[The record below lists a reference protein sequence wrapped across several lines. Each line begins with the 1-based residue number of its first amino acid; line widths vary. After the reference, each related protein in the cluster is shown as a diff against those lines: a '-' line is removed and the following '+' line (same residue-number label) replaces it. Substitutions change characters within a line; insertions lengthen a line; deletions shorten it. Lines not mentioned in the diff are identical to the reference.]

1 MKKQIM
7 IVGLFVL
14 MFTFLGINDPYTAHA
29 DEEDR
34 LEIEVESGLNGKAK
48 RSEGF
53 PVKLTITNNQEDF
66 TGDLVVTLPAGNK
79 VIPINIAS
87 GTTKSIFFA
96 LPAMQEMNRFGPRLN
111 QNNQQFHLY
120 KGNWEDGHE
129 VPIDSSLEVIPSYIP
144 QNKLVI
150 GVLTDRPDSLN
161 YLKLTSF
168 YGNNPEVLTLEES
181 DIPEDSRGLEVLDL
195 LVINDYSVAE
205 LPEQKQ
211 AAIKNWVRNGG
222 SLATGS
228 EPGLKQQFGNLAN
241 ILPVTITGKET
252 AQKIQ
257 GFQKLYKK
265 PIQVNNLELFKGK
278 IDKDATVMYKEG
290 SIPLVVETNI
300 GKGDITQFTFD
311 IGHPALAD
319 WKGNDPLWQ
328 QIGDGN
334 RQNPGMNSRNVYPG
348 EDLGNIVRTFPSLA
362 NFNVSTLALIFAAYL
377 LVILPVLYFVL
388 KRMDKRE
395 WAWIIIPVLA
405 IVSSVGLYTVGAK
418 DRGGAVKT
426 NLMSVIS
433 VNEQGLGSGEGAI
446 ALLSKGSGSYTLSV
460 DNAFDPFP
468 GERRFN
474 VPPQQQSYSDLPMI
488 EENGNKATVQFRN
501 VEFWSPRSVE
511 VDYPVKKY
519 GQFGS
524 NLARGNGEVS
534 GKITNNFDYDFQ
546 EIYLISGNDYHKIGG
561 MAAGETK
568 KVSFDVTNRTFF
580 QKPTIQAAYQL
591 FGRPG
596 QLGQQSDDQKK
607 AALLANAIRNHKD
620 SSRNT
625 PMIIGFTDESLY
637 PVTVN
642 GDETVQN
649 NLHLF
654 MQPAAI
660 QLPEKE
666 TSSLTSE
673 IKVPQVSVESGQI
686 YHNGTRQGEQFFE
699 ASGGS
704 YLLTY
709 DLPETLSDRS
719 FKLNELRINIKNR
732 RNGLTF
738 SLYNAQS
745 DSYDTVDQNVASFNQ
760 KADEKY
766 LHNGEIVLKVSSSA
780 DGPVEVP
787 AVTVEGVINP

>member
-1 MKKQIM
+1 MKRHII

-14 MFTFLGINDPYTAHA
+14 IFTLLGIDYTYTAHA
-29 DEEDR
+29 DEQDR
-34 LEIEVESGLNGKAK
+34 LEIKVEAGLNGKAK

-53 PVKLTITNNQEDF
+53 PVTLTITNKQEEF

-79 VIPINIAS
+79 VIPIDIAT
-87 GTTKSIFFA
+87 GTTKSISFA
-96 LPAMQEMNRFGPRLN
+96 LPAMQEMNRFGPRPN
-111 QNNQQFHLY
+111 QNSQQFHLY
-120 KGNWEDGHE
+120 AGDWEDGHE
-129 VPIDSSLEVIPSYIP
+129 VPIDTSLEVTPTYLP
-144 QNKLVI
+144 PNKLVI
-150 GVLTDRPDSLN
+150 GVLSDRPDSLN

-168 YGNNPEVLTLEES
+168 YGNNPEVITLEAS
-181 DIPEDSRGLEVLDL
+181 DIPEDSGGLDALDL

-211 AAIKNWVRNGG
+211 EAIKNWVRNGG
-222 SLATGS
+222 SIATGS
-228 EPGLKQQFGNLAN
+228 EPGLKQQLGTLAD
-241 ILPVTITGKET
+241 ILPVTITGKKT
-252 AQKIQ
+252 VQKIQ
-257 GFQKLYKK
+257 GFKDLYKK
-265 PIQVNNLELFKGK
+265 PIQANNLELFKGK
-278 IDKDATVMYKEG
+278 IDKDAAVIYKDG
-290 SIPLVVETNI
+290 SIPLVVEKNI

-348 EDLGNIVRTFPSLA
+348 EDLGNIVRTFQSLA
-362 NFNVSTLALIFAAYL
+362 NFNVSTLVLVFAAYL

-395 WAWIIIPVLA
+395 WAWIVIPVLA

-460 DNAFDPFP
+460 NNAFDPFP
-468 GERRFN
+468 GERRFRA
-474 VPPQQQSYSDLPMI
+474 PSQQQSYSDLPMI
-488 EENGNKATVQFRN
+488 EASGNKATVQFRN

-511 VDYPVKKY
+511 VEYPVKKY
-519 GQFGS
+519 GQFAS
-524 NLARGNGEVS
+524 NLTHGNGEIS

-561 MAAGETK
+561 LAAGETK
-568 KVSFDVTNRTFF
+568 KVNFDVKNKTFF
-580 QKPTIQAAYQL
+580 QKPTNQAAYQL

-596 QLGQQSDDQKK
+596 QLGQQSDEQKK
-607 AALLANAIRNHKD
+607 AALLSNAIRNYKD

-660 QLPEKE
+660 QLPEKD

-673 IKVPQVSVESGQI
+673 INVPKVSVESGQI

-699 ASGGS
+699 ASSGS

-719 FKLNELRINIKNR
+719 FQLNELRINIKSR

-738 SLYNAQS
+738 SLYNAKN

-760 KADEKY
+760 KADKKY
-766 LHNGEIVLKVSSSA
+766 LHNNQIVLKVSSSA
-780 DGPVEVP
+780 DGPIEVP